1 MNKLNRMQLFSIL
14 LLSGAWTVV
23 CTPEIGSTGQMV
35 GAVLACGLQMLLCI
49 PLLCTDVDAEQ
60 LLYRQKWLGYLYA
73 VYFLVWGAFGFTQL
87 RHAAPQQI
95 FTMPGVGVAAVLIV
109 ATCLYTSTAGL
120 KATARCAP
128 LTAALLAIS
137 VIVLL
142 VGAWKRAVP
151 DRLSLRTDGMFAGL
165 FSYFAGGGEL
175 AAAWI
180 LLSRAQK
187 GSKKSILV
195 YLPVR
200 LGFYLLLFALCITG
214 GRLTTMQAYPFMTLT
229 ALSQPLQSQRA
240 DALYILT
247 FVMLFVMHITVL
259 TGVAAHILA
268 QVQPKL
274 QKSAPVLL
282 LLMLML
288 SYLLPSDTLRLTAA
302 VAMPVLVGVVPLTA
316 RLFRHR
322 KKEGTALA

>member
-1 MNKLNRMQLFSIL
+1 MNKLNNLQLFSIL
-14 LLSGAWTVV
+14 FLSGAWTVV
-23 CTPEIGSTGQMV
+23 CTPEIGSTGQMI
-35 GAVLACGLQMLLCI
+35 GAVLACGLQMLLCV
-49 PLLCTDVDAEQ
+49 PLLCTATDAEQ
-60 LLYRQKWLGYLYA
+60 LLHRQKWLGYLYA
-73 VYFLVWGAFGFTQL
+73 LYFLIWGAFGFSQL

-95 FTMPGVGVAAVLIV
+95 FTMPGVGTAAVLIV
-109 ATCLYTSTAGL
+109 ATCLYTSTVGL

-128 LTAALLAIS
+128 LATALLALS

-151 DRLSLRTDGMFAGL
+151 DRLSLRTDGMTPGL

-180 LLSRAQK
+180 LLSRSQK
-187 GSKKSILV
+187 GGRKAILA
-195 YLPVR
+195 YLPIR
-200 LGFYLLLFALCITG
+200 LGFYLLLFALCTVG

-259 TGVAAHILA
+259 TGVTAHILA
-268 QVQPKL
+268 LLQPKL
-274 QKSAPVLL
+274 QKSAPALL
-282 LLMLML
+282 LIMLTL

-302 VAMPVLVGVVPLTA
+302 AAMPVLVGIVPLTA
-316 RLFRHR
+316 SLFRHIR
-322 KKEGTALA
+322 KKVAA